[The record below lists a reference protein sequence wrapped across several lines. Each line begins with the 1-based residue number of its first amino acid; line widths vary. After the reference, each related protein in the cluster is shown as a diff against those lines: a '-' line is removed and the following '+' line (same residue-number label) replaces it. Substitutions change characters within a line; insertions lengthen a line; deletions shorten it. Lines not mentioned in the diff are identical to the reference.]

1 MIHHYIYPAV
11 FFHKEEEFQAI
22 IPDLNIS
29 TAGISLEE
37 VYLLIKDYLKV
48 YCMYAEKFDL
58 EIENPSEF
66 EFIYKKYKQ
75 NDNHIMLI
83 DAIFTDEALKE
94 KIKKK

>member
-1 MIHHYIYPAV
+1 
-11 FFHKEEEFQAI
+11 
-22 IPDLNIS
+22 
-29 TAGISLEE
+29 
-37 VYLLIKDYLKV
+37 
-48 YCMYAEKFDL
+48 MYAEKFDL